1 MKFYL
6 GRVPSPYD
14 PRDYNLSEFIPK
26 GVMKL
31 SLNLSRN
38 WPFNAEPLYQGETP
52 HCVGF
57 SMANFGINTPVETPY
72 SNETGHAFYY
82 MCKIL
87 DGEPD
92 AETGSNIRSAAKT
105 LKTLGRINAYAFA
118 SNMTVIKY
126 WLLNRGPMIAGTIW
140 TLDMFTP
147 DKDNIIHPTGEIA
160 GGHAYLLN
168 EWTRDGYIGIQ
179 NSWNGYWGIK
189 GKAYIYYKD
198 FEKILRQYGEVLAS
212 TELPERKTLTFCKR

>member
-14 PRDYNLSEFIPK
+14 HRDYNLENYMPK
-26 GVMKL
+26 GILK
-31 SLNLSRN
+31 LNLSFSKN
-38 WPFNAEPLYQGETP
+38 WAFNAEPLYQGDFP

-57 SMANFGINTPVETPY
+57 SMASFGINLPIQTPY
-72 SNETGHAFYY
+72 TDATGHAFYY

-92 AETGSNIRSAAKT
+92 AETGSNIRSAAKV
-105 LKTLGRINAYAFA
+105 LKTIGRINTYAFA
-118 SNMTVIKY
+118 SNITIIKY
-126 WLLNRGPMIAGTIW
+126 WLLNKGPMIAGTIW
-140 TLDMFTP
+140 TADMFTP
-147 DKDNIIHPTGEIA
+147 DKDNIIHPTGEVA

-168 EWTRDGYIGIQ
+168 EWTKDGYIGIQ

-189 GKAYIYYKD
+189 GKAYIHYQD
-198 FEKILRQYGEVLAS
+198 FEKLLRQYGEVLAAV
-212 TELPERKTLTFCKR
+212 ELPPKENKT